1 MIKSLLYRPEK
12 PIEMIEGVADFD
24 SLFADPNVV
33 LWIDLINPTDEES
46 YILTHDFRFH
56 PLAIE
61 DVIEEEDAISEQT
74 RSKLDDYKNY
84 LYSEFAFAENVTHE
98 EGIKLQEVHLFLT
111 KNTVVTVRDEDH
123 RIFRILQSRA
133 LRDDRILSRGAEF
146 LFHSLLDIMVDN
158 YNSVLEYFDREVD
171 KIEDDVL
178 EEPDQET
185 VKKIFTLRRDI
196 YDLKRIALPQK
207 EMIGQLS
214 RGNFPQISDR
224 VRLYFRDI
232 YDHLTRIIELSE
244 SHRDTLSSA
253 LEVYFSNV
261 STKTNQIIKVLTIF
275 TVILMP
281 PTFLVGLWGMNFKYM
296 PELNWEYGY
305 ILFWSILVIITV
317 IMVIFFRKK
326 KWI

>member
-1 MIKSLLYRPEK
+1 MIRSLLYK
-12 PIEMIEGVADFD
+12 PNQPVELIDGVADFD
-24 SLFADPNVV
+24 AIFADTDAV
-33 LWIDLINPTDEES
+33 LWIDLLNPTDEES
-46 YILTHDFRFH
+46 YILTHDFHFH

-61 DVIEEEDAISEQT
+61 DVIEEEDAISELP
-74 RSKLDDYKNY
+74 RSKLDDYKKY
-84 LYSEFAFAENVTHE
+84 LYAEFSYADHITIED
-98 EGIKLQEVHLFLT
+98 GIRLREVHLFLT

-123 RIFRILQSRA
+123 RIFRFLFQKA
-133 LRDDRILSRGAEF
+133 LRDDRVLSRGAEF
-146 LFHSLLDIMVDN
+146 LFHGLLDVMVDN

-171 KIEDDVL
+171 EIEKDVL

-185 VKKIFTLRRDI
+185 VRKIFTLRRDI

-207 EMIGQLS
+207 EMLGQIY
-214 RGNFPQISDR
+214 RGNFSQISER
-224 VRLYFRDI
+224 AKLYFRDI

-261 STKTNQIIKVLTIF
+261 STKTNQIIKILTIF

-281 PTFLVGLWGMNFKYM
+281 PTFLVGMWGMNFRYM
-296 PELNWEYGY
+296 PELDWEYGY
-305 ILFWSILVIITV
+305 LIFWVVIVIITV
-317 IMVIFFRKK
+317 IMVIFFKKK